1 MSLAFNRLGDMRNRK
16 LAALLFLLPLPLIAA
31 LAALLLQTDNFPAA
45 DLSQSADSAQSA
57 HDTRSAAPTQAI
69 SSLTLHPATL
79 VGGTVSRAAV
89 TLRHAAPAGG
99 ATVSLSTTD
108 PSAAR
113 VPRSVTI
120 PAGQTSAAFDIETSK
135 VAAQRGVGLNAS
147 VDGAVETD
155 SLTLLPARGAT
166 EWYAAP
172 DGTPKGRG
180 TKDSPW
186 DLATA
191 LARGPGR
198 TEVKPGDTVWLR
210 GGRYAGTFVSELEGR
225 ASSPVVVRAAP
236 GERAT
241 IDRAGVSEEKQPA
254 LKVRGPW
261 VWFWGLEVMNS
272 HPERRSKSPYT
283 GKDEPW
289 RGSGADVYAPHVKF
303 INSVFHDNGHGIWD
317 KQDGTEVS
325 GCVFYYNGTN
335 KREHALYVGNTEGTK
350 RLADNIVFAQGG
362 YGILAHSDSPKSS
375 QRGLHI
381 EGNVV
386 FDNGS
391 LTADD
396 QTTGNI
402 AVGGVEGV
410 AAERVLLKNNYVYS
424 GALAP
429 PAKDNGVRL
438 GYEDKTNRDVRL
450 LDNYVAGRRP
460 LRVWWW
466 QSVEARGN
474 TFYARGETLE
484 LLTAAGVK
492 PTSYLWDSNT
502 YLGGRRGG
510 PRFALDSDTLDFAH
524 WRRAT
529 GLDAHSR
536 LVENESL
543 RPEGVSVFLR
553 PNRHEAGRAH
563 IVVFNWELREQVSV
577 DVSGVLAVGAVY
589 EVRDAQDFFGE
600 PVARGTYTGAPLVL
614 PAAGRR
620 IAPPVGVVERAPQ
633 HTSPEFAAYVL
644 LQTSAPPARAQP
656 KRSPGE

>member
-1 MSLAFNRLGDMRNRK
+1 MPLAFDRLGDMRNRK

-31 LAALLLQTDNFPAA
+31 LAAYHLQSTNFPA
-45 DLSQSADSAQSA
+45 DDSAQSA
-57 HDTRSAAPTQAI
+57 RDTRSRTPAQAI
-69 SSLTLHPATL
+69 TSLTLHPATL
-79 VGGTVSRAAV
+79 VGGAGSKATV
-89 TLRHAAPAGG
+89 TLRHAAPPGG
-99 ATVSLSTTD
+99 TVVKISTSGPTV
-108 PSAAR
+108 AR
-113 VPRSVTI
+113 VPRSVMI
-120 PAGQTSAAFDIETSK
+120 PAGQTVATFDIDTSK
-135 VAAQRGVGLNAS
+135 VAAHRAVGLNVS
-147 VDGAVETD
+147 LEGVVESD
-155 SLTLLPARGAT
+155 ALTLMPARGA

-172 DGTPKGRG
+172 DGTPRGRG
-180 TKDSPW
+180 TKESPW

-191 LARGPGR
+191 LAGGPGR
-198 TEVKPGDTVWLR
+198 SEVKPGDTVWLR
-210 GGRYAGTFVSELEGR
+210 GGRYAGTFLSDLAGN
-225 ASSPVVVRAAP
+225 ASAPVVVRAVP

-241 IDRAGVSEEKQPA
+241 LDRAGVSEEKQPA

-272 HPERRSKSPYT
+272 HPERPRNSPYT

-317 KQDGTEVS
+317 KQDGTEIT

-335 KREHALYVGNTEGTK
+335 KREHALYVGNSEGTK
-350 RLADNIVFAQGG
+350 RLTDNIVFAQGG

-381 EGNVV
+381 EGNAV

-391 LTADD
+391 LTGDD

-410 AAERVLLKNNYVYS
+410 PAERVVLKNNYVYT
-424 GALAP
+424 GAGAAA
-429 PAKDNGVRL
+429 AKDNGVRL
-438 GYEDKTNRDVRL
+438 GYEDKGNRDVRL
-450 LDNYVAGRRP
+450 LDNYIVGRRP

-474 TFYARGETLE
+474 TFYSRGETVE

-492 PTSYLWDSNT
+492 PSSYLWDSNT
-502 YLGGRRGG
+502 YLSGRRGG
-510 PRFALDSDTLDFAH
+510 PVLALDSATLDFAR
-524 WRRAT
+524 WQSRT

-536 LVENESL
+536 MVQNDSL
-543 RPEGVSVFLR
+543 RPEGLSVFIR

-563 IVVFNWELREQVSV
+563 IIVFNWELREQVSV
-577 DVSGVLAVGAVY
+577 DLSGVLAPGAAY

-600 PVARGTYTGAPLVL
+600 PVARGTYTGAPLLL
-614 PAAGRR
+614 PTAGKRV
-620 IAPPVGVVERAPQ
+620 APPAGAVERAPA
-633 HTSPEFAAYVL
+633 HTAPEFAAYVL
-644 LQTSAPPARAQP
+644 VQTSAPPARAQP
-656 KRSPGE
+656 KRSPRQ